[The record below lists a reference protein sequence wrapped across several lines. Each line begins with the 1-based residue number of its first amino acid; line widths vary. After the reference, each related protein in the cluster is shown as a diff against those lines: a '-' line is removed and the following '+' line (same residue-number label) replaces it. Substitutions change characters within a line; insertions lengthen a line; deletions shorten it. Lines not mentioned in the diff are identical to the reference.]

1 VSARAL
7 LTGLDVAARQKRL
20 AVALWLVN
28 LVLAAAAALPAF
40 LVLGDTLAR
49 SPAGDRLLEG
59 FSIGIVAEA
68 LHTDSRF
75 RLLVPVAAAAG
86 LVALIANAFTT
97 GGVLDVLST
106 DDRRSFLHRFGRG
119 AGHFAGRFFRM
130 GIAAAITLLVPAAL
144 VMAGGRALRK
154 ALADSPWPP
163 TDVVIGLG
171 RLVLL
176 LAIAVTA
183 LVALDLARIRVVRE
197 DSRRVVR
204 LYGSSLALVLRHP
217 LATLGLWSGNALA
230 LAFVVGV
237 YVAFRNLVPATTW
250 AGIVLMLAA
259 QQAVMLARAGLRIAL
274 FAGEMT
280 LVDRLLPAVPAL
292 EPLPPAVLD
301 STEPDPIASPS

>member
-1 VSARAL
+1 VSANAL
-7 LTGLDVAARQKRL
+7 LTGLRVAARQRRL

-59 FSIGIVAEA
+59 LSIGLVAEA
-68 LHTDSRF
+68 LHTDMRF
-75 RLLVPVAAAAG
+75 GLLVPVAAAAG
-86 LVALIANAFTT
+86 LFALLANAFTS

-119 AGHFAGRFFRM
+119 AGHFAGRFFLM
-130 GIAAAITLLVPAAL
+130 GIAAGITLLVPAA
-144 VMAGGRALRK
+144 VVVAGSKALRK

-163 TDVVIGLG
+163 TDVAIALG

-176 LAIAVTA
+176 VAIAVTA

-197 DSRRVVR
+197 DSRSTVR

-217 LATLGLWSGNALA
+217 LATLGLWSGNALVLA
-230 LAFVVGV
+230 LVVAV
-237 YVAFRNLVPATTW
+237 YVAFRGLVPATTW
-250 AGIVLMLAA
+250 AGILLMLAA
-259 QQAVMLARAGLRIAL
+259 QQTVMLARAGLRVAL
-274 FAGEMT
+274 FAGEMA
-280 LVDRLLPAVPAL
+280 LVERLLPASPAP
-292 EPLPPAVLD
+292 EPAPAAILD
-301 STEPDPIASPS
+301 SAEADPIASPS

>member
-1 VSARAL
+1 MSAKPL
-7 LTGLDVAARQKRL
+7 LTGLRVATREKRL

-28 LVLAAAAALPAF
+28 LGLAAAAALPAF
-40 LVLGDTLAR
+40 LVLGDLLAHA
-49 SPAGDRLLEG
+49 PAGDRLLEG
-59 FSIGIVAEA
+59 FSIGLVAEA
-68 LHTDSRF
+68 LHTDTRF
-75 RLLVPVAAAAG
+75 RLLVPAAAASG
-86 LVALIANAFTT
+86 VAALIANAFTT

-130 GIAAAITLLVPAAL
+130 GIAAGITLLVPAAL
-144 VMAGGRALRK
+144 VMAGTKALRK

-163 TDVVIGLG
+163 TDVVIALG

-197 DSRRVVR
+197 DSRRAVR

-217 LATLGLWSGNALA
+217 LATLGLWSGNALVLA
-230 LAFVVGV
+230 LVIAV
-237 YVAFRNLVPATTW
+237 YATFRNLVPATTW
-250 AGIVLMLAA
+250 AGILLMLAA
-259 QQAVMLARAGLRIAL
+259 QQAVMLARAGLRVAL

-280 LVDRLLPAVPAL
+280 LVERLLPASPAP
-292 EPLPPAVLD
+292 EPPRPAVLD
-301 STEPDPIASPS
+301 SPESDPIASPS